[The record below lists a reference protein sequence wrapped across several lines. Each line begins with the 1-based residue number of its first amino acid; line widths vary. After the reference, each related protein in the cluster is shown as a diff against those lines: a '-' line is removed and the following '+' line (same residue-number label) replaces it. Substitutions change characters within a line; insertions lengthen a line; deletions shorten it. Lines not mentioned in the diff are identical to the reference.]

1 MKRDNINKDTIEII
15 LTGISFVFGTFCL
28 ALCYN
33 LFFVPNNLV
42 VGGTS
47 GLALIVEKVIGFNSQ
62 LFIYISSLLLLLV
75 SYIFL
80 GKDET
85 QKTIIGST

>member
-1 MKRDNINKDTIEII
+1 MKKEENQISNDTKELFI
-15 LTGISFVFGTFCL
+15 TGISFVFGTFCL

-33 LFFVPNNLV
+33 LFFVPNDIV

-47 GLALIVEKVIGFNSQ
+47 GLAIIVEKLTGFNAQ
-62 LFIYISSLLLLLV
+62 IFIYVTAIILLII

-80 GKDET
+80 GKDATVTGE
-85 QKTIIGST
+85 